1 VARRRM
7 LRALLVAAASLAYV
21 SGGAVAALPDERG
34 YELVSPAAKDGSDV
48 MAVSSKTFA
57 ATGGGGVAFASLRG
71 FGDVHGTS
79 TDAQYLARRTG
90 LVGTSGWATH
100 GITPVVRAHNPAALA
115 TFNWSGFEAAFTP
128 DLSRAVY
135 RSWQPPSGIEPV
147 NTGELLNLYVLDGLL
162 TGLGR
167 GELATDSAVAVP
179 PLDPG
184 LALLF
189 MKPSFDGASA
199 DLSHVLFESG
209 IGLTA
214 DADPTPNPFAQKL
227 YEYSG
232 GTVRHVGRIPN
243 APDVACDDDNG
254 PACVAASSS
263 QPGVSGITPFGEN
276 AYAAGM
282 MSRDGSR
289 VLFQAPSDLNGGTIY
304 AREDGTR
311 TLQLNVSQKTVRES
325 PGTAQLWAASADG
338 SRAFFATD
346 EGLVDG
352 DDGGDR
358 DLYMY
363 DASAPA
369 GSRLTLVSRS
379 QTGEGHSVSSVIGAS
394 DDGRY
399 VYFICAGQL
408 VAGESARPAAAGLYV
423 WHDGQLAYVGE
434 FAGGSGEKPNTPRA
448 DWFESHSLRTG
459 RVGPDGR
466 HLLFMTHNSAG
477 FAGRGGFGGYDQDGG
492 CTFDSASF
500 CRELFVYSADTG
512 RLACASCNPS
522 GRTATADA
530 LTDSTD
536 GGGAAWV
543 TAHLSHA
550 LSDDGRRVFFSSAE
564 SLVPEDTNRALDA
577 YEYDVPTGRVHLL
590 SSGRDTAPS
599 YFLDASAN
607 GDDVFFIT
615 RERLVGWD
623 TDDSYDLYDARVHG
637 GLPEPVVVPPA
648 CAGEACL
655 PSAGGQPAAAGSASA
670 QYQGRGDVAGK
681 LRKRCPRGSIARRVR
696 GRRACIRTKRHV
708 RSKRHV
714 RAERHGHRARVDA
727 RSERSGK

>member
-1 VARRRM
+1 VARQRT
-7 LRALLVAAASLAYV
+7 LRALLVAAASLAYM

-34 YELVSPAAKDGSDV
+34 YELVSPTAKGGSDV

-57 ATGGGGVAFASLRG
+57 ATGGDAVAFASLRG

-90 LVGTSGWATH
+90 VAGTSGWATH
-100 GITPVVRAHNPAALA
+100 GITPVVRAHNAAALA

-135 RSWQPPSGIEPV
+135 RSWRPPSGIEPV
-147 NTGELLNLYVLDGLL
+147 NTGELTNLYVLDGLL

-179 PLDPG
+179 PLDPA

-189 MKPSFDGASA
+189 MRPSFDAASV
-199 DLSHVLFESG
+199 DLSHVLFESSV
-209 IGLTA
+209 GLTA
-214 DADPTPNPFAQKL
+214 DADPNPFSPKL

-263 QPGVSGITPFGEN
+263 QPGISGITLFGEN
-276 AYAAGM
+276 AYPAGM

-289 VLFQAPSDLNGGTIY
+289 VLFQAPSDFNGGTIY

-311 TLQLNVSQKTVRES
+311 TVQLNVSEKSVRES

-352 DDGGDR
+352 DDAGER

-369 GSRLTLVSRS
+369 GSRLTLISRS

-399 VYFICAGQL
+399 VYFICNGQL
-408 VAGESARPAAAGLYV
+408 VAGESARPNFGLYM
-423 WHDGQLAYVGE
+423 WHDGQLAYIGDFE
-434 FAGGSGEKPNTPRA
+434 AGSGEQLNTPRTN
-448 DWFESHSLRTG
+448 WFVPHALRTG
-459 RVGPDGR
+459 RVAPDG
-466 HLLFMTHNSAG
+466 HLLFMTRNSAG
-477 FAGRGGFGGYDQDGG
+477 FAGHGGFGGYDQDGG
-492 CTFDSASF
+492 CTYDGSV

-512 RLACASCNPS
+512 RLVCASCNPS

-530 LTDSTD
+530 LTDLFD
-536 GGGAAWV
+536 GGGAPWV

-564 SLVPEDTNRALDA
+564 PLVPEDTNRTLDA

-590 SSGRDTAPS
+590 SSGKDLAPS

-637 GLPEPVVVPPA
+637 GLPEPVLAPPG

-655 PSAGGQPAAAGSASA
+655 PAAGGLPAAGAGASA
-670 QYQGRGDVAGK
+670 QFRGRGDVAGR
-681 LRKRCPRGSIARRVR
+681 LRKRCPRGSVARRVR
-696 GRRACIRTKRHV
+696 GKRRCVSTKRHV
-708 RSKRHV
+708 RRKRHV
-714 RAERHGHRARVDA
+714 RAGRHGHRARVDA